1 MNKIESQVI
10 PVPPNLIHSIR
21 AGFDAVANKI
31 QVILIPMAVDLLI
44 WLGPHLKIKT
54 LINNFVNA
62 STSTSNIGSLQAGD
76 IISTG
81 TEMMRSLADK
91 FNLLSLIRTIPVG
104 IPSLMAGGLHNEIP
118 SGAPIAI
125 DIHNP
130 LSAALVTF
138 GLLLAGLVA
147 GSFYYILVVQVA
159 LQGRIE
165 LKQIFKEW
173 SWASLQVGSLSLAF
187 LLIFILISIPS
198 MCVILAITFFG
209 LPIAQFASFLYL
221 GFLLWLAFPLL
232 FSTHGIFVNRR
243 NALDSVQRSM
253 TMTKLT
259 LPTTSVFILAILALS
274 EGLDF
279 LWRVPPE
286 TSWLTLIG
294 IAGHAFITSAL
305 LAASFVYYR
314 DADHWA
320 QETLRL
326 IKSQSKLP
334 LQSS

>member
-1 MNKIESQVI
+1 N
-10 PVPPNLIHSIR
+10 
-21 AGFDAVANKI
+21 
-31 QVILIPMAVDLLI
+31 
-44 WLGPHLKIKT
+44 T
-54 LINNFVNA
+54 
-62 STSTSNIGSLQAGD
+62 STSTSNLGSLQAGEF
-76 IISTG
+76 ISSG
-81 TEMMRSLADK
+81 AEMMRSIADK
-91 FNLLSLIRTIPVG
+91 FNLFSLLRTIPVG

-125 DIHNP
+125 DINSP
-130 LSAALVTF
+130 LSAALIIL
-138 GLLLAGLVA
+138 GLLLAGLLA
-147 GSFYYILVVQVA
+147 GSIYYILVVQVA

-165 LKQIFKEW
+165 FKRILKDW
-173 SWASLQVGSLSLAF
+173 SWASLQVGSLALAF

-198 MCVILAITFFG
+198 MCVILAMAFFG
-209 LPIAQFASFLYL
+209 LPIAQFATFLYL

-253 TMTKLT
+253 TMTRMT

-294 IAGHAFITSAL
+294 VAGHAFITSAL
-305 LAASFVYYR
+305 LAASFIYYR
-314 DADHWA
+314 DADQWA
-320 QETLRL
+320 QTTFRI

>member
-1 MNKIESQVI
+1 
-10 PVPPNLIHSIR
+10 
-21 AGFDAVANKI
+21 
-31 QVILIPMAVDLLI
+31 LL
-44 WLGPHLKIKT
+44 
-54 LINNFVNA
+54 
-62 STSTSNIGSLQAGD
+62 
-76 IISTG
+76 
-81 TEMMRSLADK
+81 
-91 FNLLSLIRTIPVG
+91 RTIPVG
-104 IPSLMAGGLHNEIP
+104 IPSLMAGELHNEIP
-118 SGAPIAI
+118 GGTPMSI
-125 DIHNP
+125 DIISP
-130 LSAALVTF
+130 LGAAFIIL

-147 GSFYYILVVQVA
+147 GSFYYIMVVQVA

-165 LKQIFKEW
+165 LRRVFKDW

-198 MCVILAITFFG
+198 MCLILAMVFFG
-209 LPIAQFASFLYL
+209 LPIAQFATFLYL

-253 TMTKLT
+253 TMTKMT
-259 LPTTSVFILAILALS
+259 LPTTSVFILAIVGLS

-294 IAGHAFITSAL
+294 VAGHAFITSAL

-314 DADHWA
+314 DADNWA
-320 QETLRL
+320 QATISL